1 MMDERKPPPGLKT
14 ETRKWWTEVVS
25 TWDLDIHH
33 LKLLEAAC
41 RELDRAEEAR
51 LAIRKDGGVLV
62 KDRFGQLKEHAAR
75 KVERE
80 ARITFARLVREM
92 GLDVAGATAPRPPT
106 LSRNG
111 GRYA

>member
-1 MMDERKPPPGLKT
+1 MDERKPPPGLTKA
-14 ETRKWWTEVVS
+14 TRQWWFEVLS
-25 TWDLDIHH
+25 TWELDSHH
-33 LKLLEAAC
+33 IKLLEAAC

-51 LAIRKDGGVLV
+51 LTIRKAGGVLV
-62 KDRFGQLKEHAAR
+62 TDRFGHPREHPAR

-80 ARITFARLVREM
+80 ARITFARLVREL
-92 GLDVAGATAPRPPT
+92 GLDVAEATAPRAPA